1 MIDDIGIHPIVK
13 DLPIDRISR
22 PTRRCRPGLLY
33 DVIQEN
39 VGMGIYFAASKSRL
53 ESRRT

>member
-1 MIDDIGIHPIVK
+1 MIDDIGIHPVIK
-13 DLPIDRISR
+13 NLPVDGIGR
-22 PTRRCRPGLLY
+22 PTRWCRPGLRY

-39 VGMGIYFAASKSRL
+39 VGVGVYFAASESRL